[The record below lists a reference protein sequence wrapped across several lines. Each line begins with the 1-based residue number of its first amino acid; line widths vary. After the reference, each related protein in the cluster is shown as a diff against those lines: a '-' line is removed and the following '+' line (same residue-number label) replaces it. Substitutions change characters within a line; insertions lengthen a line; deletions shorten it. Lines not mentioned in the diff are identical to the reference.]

1 MILAVGATPKK
12 LNYPQLKEIPLEV
25 ALDPEKLAAEPLDDA
40 TVAVFGSSHSSMIVL
55 PHLLRHPVAKVINF
69 YRSPLKYAVYLDDWI
84 LFDDSG
90 LKGRAAV
97 WARENID
104 GVLPD
109 RLERCLVDGPE
120 FEEKLAECDRA
131 VYTVGLE
138 RRTLPETRQWG
149 QLDYNPDNGIL
160 APGLFGVGIAFPE
173 RAVDRFGYV
182 EYRVGLKKF
191 MDHLHDVLPLWLRYP
206 P

>member
-1 MILAVGATPKK
+1 
-12 LNYPQLKEIPLEV
+12 
-25 ALDPEKLAAEPLDDA
+25 
-40 TVAVFGSSHSSMIVL
+40 VFGSSHSSMIVL
-55 PHLLRHPVAKVINF
+55 PHLLRHSVAKVINF

-84 LFDDSG
+84 FYDDSG

-109 RLERCLVDGPE
+109 RLERCLVDGPG
-120 FEEKLAECDRA
+120 FDDKLAECNLA
-131 VYTVGLE
+131 VYTVGLD

-149 QLDYNPDNGIL
+149 QLDYNADNGIL
-160 APGLFGVGIAFPE
+160 APGLFGIGVAFPQ
-173 RAVDRFGYV
+173 RSVDRYGYV

-191 MDHLHDVLPLWLRYP
+191 MDHLHEILPLWLQYST
-206 P
+206 

>member
-1 MILAVGATPKK
+1 
-12 LNYPQLKEIPLEV
+12 
-25 ALDPEKLAAEPLDDA
+25 
-40 TVAVFGSSHSSMIVL
+40 
-55 PHLLRHPVAKVINF
+55 
-69 YRSPLKYAVYLDDWI
+69 
-84 LFDDSG
+84 
-90 LKGRAAV
+90 
-97 WARENID
+97 
-104 GVLPD
+104 
-109 RLERCLVDGPE
+109 
-120 FEEKLAECDRA
+120 

-191 MDHLHDVLPLWLRYP
+191 MDHLHDVLPLWLRYSP
-206 P
+206 